1 VESLSKNDAVT
12 QPEGGTVY
20 SIEGVPGGWK
30 PTSPAQRGNVTER
43 IIEFVGKEGRPYL
56 ELLKFV
62 VRDLKLL
69 KPEGLLRELFEK
81 GVLVKVPREDGQL
94 WVALG
99 SP

>member
-1 VESLSKNDAVT
+1 VT
-12 QPEGGTVY
+12 QPEGGIVY
-20 SIEGVPGGWK
+20 SIGSSIGGVSGGGLL
-30 PTSPAQRGNVTER
+30 QRGNVTER
-43 IIEFVGKEGRPYL
+43 ILEFVGKEGRPYL

-69 KPEGLLRELFEK
+69 KPEGLLRELFER